1 MQRATYQSLRHGHTR
16 RVAAKRNKEGEF
28 ANIKLANEGLETPGD
43 EGEASIVDDLIRL
56 THLHEPAILH
66 TLELRYWR

>member
-1 MQRATYQSLRHGHTR
+1 MFFADSFYALLLLLKIRTR
-16 RVAAKRNKEGEF
+16 RSKDGDFPDIKIANVELDKDSEGN
-28 ANIKLANEGLETPGD
+28 AVL
-43 EGEASIVDDLIRL
+43 VDDLIQL